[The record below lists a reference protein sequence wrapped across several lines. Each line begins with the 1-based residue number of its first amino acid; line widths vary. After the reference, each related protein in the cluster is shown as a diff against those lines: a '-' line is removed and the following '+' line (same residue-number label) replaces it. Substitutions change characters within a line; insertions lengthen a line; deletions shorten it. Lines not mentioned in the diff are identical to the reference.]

1 MFVMMNF
8 ILMMKEFVVVL
19 IIVLLGD
26 NIIDAKNV
34 LMGTTSLVMGI
45 VVPQKK
51 IVIMVIKI

>member
-8 ILMMKEFVVVL
+8 ILMKKEFVVVL

-26 NIIDAKNV
+26 NIIDVKNV